1 MSEHR
6 TITEISHEVIGCRKC
21 PRLTAWRE
29 RVAHEKRP
37 SFAHES
43 YWGKP
48 VPGFGDSG
56 AGVVVVGLAP
66 AAHGANRTGRMFT
79 GDRSGDFLFASL
91 HRTGFANQPDSSHLG
106 DGLELTGLFITSA
119 VKCAPPANRPTSE
132 EESNC
137 SPWLRAEM
145 LAMGDPR
152 VVVALGGLAFERLLR
167 IGPSMGWAIESPR
180 PKFGHGTEVAVSP
193 KTTLLACFHPSQ
205 HNTFTGRLT
214 PAMMDAVFERARA
227 LIGAN

>member
-1 MSEHR
+1 M
-6 TITEISHEVIGCRKC
+6 
-21 PRLTAWRE
+21 
-29 RVAHEKRP
+29 
-37 SFAHES
+37 
-43 YWGKP
+43 
-48 VPGFGDSG
+48 
-56 AGVVVVGLAP
+56 
-66 AAHGANRTGRMFT
+66 
-79 GDRSGDFLFASL
+79 FASL
-91 HRTGFANQPDSSHLG
+91 HRTGFANQANSSHIG
-106 DGLELTGLFITSA
+106 DGLELTGLYITSA

-145 LAMGDPR
+145 LAVGDPK
-152 VVVALGGLAFERLLR
+152 VVVALGGLAFGRLLR

-180 PKFGHGTEVAVSP
+180 PAFGHGAEVAVSP
-193 KTTLLACFHPSQ
+193 RTTLLACFHPSQ